1 MSYNFSQM
9 NESKLFLKWSL
20 RCIYMTY
27 ILTQFIKWI
36 NKYPPLPLYTVVA
49 FPEQLVLPQR
59 TYFTPDS
66 PFPFSPFGPGGPWGP
81 TLPVL
86 PTSPGEHEKD
96 EWIIL
101 LITLHMNLHVQ
112 DFMEST
118 RVRYYMFTSW
128 AVILFGNSTM
138 AFFIGQSWRL
148 LKSWYTTGRPEQGFR
163 CCFANG
169 LNRQSL
175 VSSAAQASER
185 SERVKFL
192 MKKEKQQTNK
202 QTNNNNINN
211 KKNECFKTVQS
222 IFQFYC

>member
-1 MSYNFSQM
+1 M
-9 NESKLFLKWSL
+9 NKQISTLTTVHRRSISRAVGPSPANVFHPRQSLSLLSLWSGGTL
-20 RCIYMTY
+20 GANTSS
-27 ILTQFIKWI
+27 
-36 NKYPPLPLYTVVA
+36 
-49 FPEQLVLPQR
+49 
-59 TYFTPDS
+59 FTNISWETWKRWMDHIP
-66 PFPFSPFGPGGPWGP
+66 
-81 TLPVL
+81 
-86 PTSPGEHEKD
+86 
-96 EWIIL
+96 

-118 RVRYYMFTSW
+118 RVRYYMFTPW